1 MYCKMSIFF
10 PPKRTGSSNILYV
23 SHKYKL
29 SAFYLRLEKEEE
41 KCQDFNSYVNG
52 GGNSGKGGENGSLA
66 DMISSLAGKY
76 NGASEADL
84 MRAIVKE
91 AEKGKRNGTLSNED
105 IDRFAAM
112 LSPMLDDKKR
122 AYLKKVVSQLK
133 NI

>member
-1 MYCKMSIFF
+1 M
-10 PPKRTGSSNILYV
+10 
-23 SHKYKL
+23 
-29 SAFYLRLEKEEE
+29 
-41 KCQDFNSYVNG
+41 QDFISYVNG